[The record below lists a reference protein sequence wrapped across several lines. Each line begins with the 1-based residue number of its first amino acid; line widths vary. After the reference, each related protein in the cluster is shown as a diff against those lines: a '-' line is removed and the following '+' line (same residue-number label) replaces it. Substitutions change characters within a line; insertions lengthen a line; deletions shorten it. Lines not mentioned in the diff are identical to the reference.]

1 MKKTI
6 SSLLIFVL
14 ALSLFLIPV
23 SGANHTFTDVDPES
37 WYSEGVSYVW
47 EKGLMQG
54 VTSQQF
60 APHKP
65 VTRAMMVTVLW
76 RLAGSPEIDYEDLMC
91 QNEYW
96 LLSDIPEN
104 AYYETAA
111 LWAKVTGIME
121 GYPVP
126 YDPQD
131 PPTGLEVYE
140 FRPENVLTREQLAT
154 VLYRYAKWTGTV
166 SPEAATSSEV
176 LPFSETSTP
185 LLTFPDKDS
194 VSSWAEEAMVWCVSV
209 GLIQGSLQGGI
220 TLLTP
225 KSSTTRAQLATIFM
239 RFTSLLPIK

>member
-1 MKKTI
+1 MKK
-6 SSLLIFVL
+6 LLYILLF
-14 ALSLFLIPV
+14 LSLAATFLLHPV
-23 SGANHTFTDVDPES
+23 AAAASPLSDVDPEA
-37 WYSEGVSYVW
+37 WYAPGISYVV
-47 EKGLMQG
+47 EKGLMVG
-54 VTSQQF
+54 ISAYRF
-60 APHKP
+60 APDNE
-65 VTRAMMVTVLW
+65 VTRGMMVTVLW

-111 LWAKVTGIME
+111 LWAKSTGIME

-166 SPEAATSSEV
+166 SPETATSSEV

-239 RFTSLLPIK
+239 RSTSLLPIK

>member
-14 ALSLFLIPV
+14 VLSLFLIPV

-54 VTSQQF
+54 VSSQQF

-76 RLAGSPEIDYEDLMC
+76 RLAGSPMIGYEELM
-91 QNEYW
+91 QENQYW

-111 LWAKVTGIME
+111 LWAKTNGIME
-121 GYPVP
+121 GYAVP
-126 YDPQD
+126 YDPKD
-131 PPTGLEVYE
+131 PPNGLQVYA
-140 FRPENVLTREQLAT
+140 FRPHRILTREQLAT
-154 VLYRYAKWTGTV
+154 VLYRYAKWVGI
-166 SPEAATSSEV
+166 ATS
-176 LPFSETSTP
+176 ETKTP
-185 LLTFPDKDS
+185 NTTFPDNDT
-194 VSSWAEEAMVWCVSV
+194 VSSWAQEAMTWCTST
-209 GLIQGSLQGGI
+209 GLIHGTTQNGI
-220 TLLTP
+220 TLLSP
-225 KSSTTRAQLATIFM
+225 KNSTTRAQLATTLM
-239 RFTSLLPIK
+239 RFAPSLPTE

>member
-1 MKKTI
+1 MKK
-6 SSLLIFVL
+6 LLYILLF
-14 ALSLFLIPV
+14 LSLAATFLLHPV
-23 SGANHTFTDVDPES
+23 AAAGSPLSDVDPEA
-37 WYSEGVSYVW
+37 WYAPGISYVV
-47 EKGLMQG
+47 EKGLMVG
-54 VTSQQF
+54 ISAYRF
-60 APHKP
+60 APDNE
-65 VTRAMMVTVLW
+65 VTRGMMVTVLW

-111 LWAKVTGIME
+111 LWAKATGIME

-154 VLYRYAKWTGTV
+154 VLYRYAKWAGIKL
-166 SPEAATSSEV
+166 PEI
-176 LPFSETSTP
+176 STP
-185 LLTFPDKDS
+185 DTPFPDNDS
-194 VSSWAEEAMVWCVSV
+194 VSSWAQESMTWCTSTS
-209 GLIQGSLQGGI
+209 LIHGTTQNGI
-220 TLLTP
+220 TLLAP
-225 KSSTTRAQLATIFM
+225 KNSTTRAQLATILM